1 MKFKIYKKHLPFS
14 IAYFF
19 TLMTLLLYQINEL
32 PMAETLRK
40 VKYPYVFFVLFLVL
54 LRARIKRG
62 TKAAMLVIMLFLT
75 HTILFGS
82 VFINDIVANEIYDN
96 ASQMLWFLLFVLVTF
111 LYVSQNNYFK
121 GFILLSYFT
130 CGLQLIIAMARHRG
144 DIVNPVWGLV
154 HAFTAT
160 YRNRNEFG
168 FTHAGYTA
176 NAAFLVLAL
185 SLFFFEI
192 YRKTDEIKKAW
203 FWISFLTIDAVAGI
217 ELMSSAERSGI
228 ISTFIVFFIYAV
240 FAFFHIRIERKTLWF
255 GIAMAV
261 LAVVALVATGVFA
274 DIWGKSNRDLN
285 ITINYPLFKTYG
297 SPWTGLGFI
306 ENAAF
311 QSGRSL
317 FPMATS
323 SLDMYFVYIYFA
335 TGLLG
340 SIMLGLALLI
350 ILIKLLVNKRTD
362 MNILAIGF
370 YSAMLFFAFW
380 QCNLF
385 THRYISSY
393 VISTIFLCT
402 MSNDCCMGEDKCS
415 NTESME

>member
-14 IAYFF
+14 IAYFV
-19 TLMTLLLYQINEL
+19 TLITLLLYQINEL

-40 VKYPYVFFVLFLVL
+40 VKYPYVFFVFFLVL
-54 LRARIKRG
+54 FRARIKRG
-62 TKAAMLVIMLFLT
+62 TKAAMLVIMLYLT

-82 VFINDIVANEIYDN
+82 VFINDIVAYEINEN
-96 ASQMLWFLLFVLVTF
+96 ASQMLWFLLFVVVTF
-111 LYVSQNNYFK
+111 LYVSQNNFFK
-121 GFILLSYFT
+121 GFITLSFFT
-130 CGLQLIIAMARHRG
+130 CGLQLIIAMVNHRG

-240 FAFFHIRIERKTLWF
+240 FAFFHIRIERKTLWV
-255 GIAMAV
+255 GIG
-261 LAVVALVATGVFA
+261 LAVVAVVALIATGVFA
-274 DIWGKSNRDLN
+274 DIWSKSNRDLN
-285 ITINYPLFKTYG
+285 ITVNYPLFKAYG

-311 QSGRSL
+311 QSERSL

-340 SIMLGLALLI
+340 SVMIGLALLI
-350 ILIKLLVNKRTD
+350 ILIKLLANKRTD
-362 MNILAIGF
+362 MNILALGF

>member
-14 IAYFF
+14 IAYFV
-19 TLMTLLLYQINEL
+19 TLITLLLYQINEL

-40 VKYPYVFFVLFLVL
+40 VKYPYVFFVFFLVL
-54 LRARIKRG
+54 FRARIKRG
-62 TKAAMLVIMLFLT
+62 TKAAMLVIMLYLT

-82 VFINDIVANEIYDN
+82 VFINDIVAYEINEN

-111 LYVSQNNYFK
+111 LYVSQNNFFK
-121 GFILLSYFT
+121 GFITLSFFT
-130 CGLQLIIAMARHRG
+130 CGLQLIIAMVNHRG

-240 FAFFHIRIERKTLWF
+240 FAFFHIRIERKTLWV
-255 GIAMAV
+255 GIG
-261 LAVVALVATGVFA
+261 LAVVAVVALIATGVFA
-274 DIWGKSNRDLN
+274 DIWSKSNRDLN
-285 ITINYPLFKTYG
+285 ITVNYPLFKAYG

-311 QSGRSL
+311 QSERSL

-340 SIMLGLALLI
+340 SVMIGLALLI
-350 ILIKLLVNKRTD
+350 ILIKLLANKRTD
-362 MNILAIGF
+362 MNILALGF

>member
-1 MKFKIYKKHLPFS
+1 
-14 IAYFF
+14 
-19 TLMTLLLYQINEL
+19 
-32 PMAETLRK
+32 
-40 VKYPYVFFVLFLVL
+40 
-54 LRARIKRG
+54 
-62 TKAAMLVIMLFLT
+62 
-75 HTILFGS
+75 
-82 VFINDIVANEIYDN
+82 
-96 ASQMLWFLLFVLVTF
+96 
-111 LYVSQNNYFK
+111 
-121 GFILLSYFT
+121 
-130 CGLQLIIAMARHRG
+130 
-144 DIVNPVWGLV
+144 
-154 HAFTAT
+154 
-160 YRNRNEFG
+160 
-168 FTHAGYTA
+168 
-176 NAAFLVLAL
+176 
-185 SLFFFEI
+185 
-192 YRKTDEIKKAW
+192 
-203 FWISFLTIDAVAGI
+203 
-217 ELMSSAERSGI
+217 
-228 ISTFIVFFIYAV
+228 
-240 FAFFHIRIERKTLWF
+240 
-255 GIAMAV
+255 MAV

>member
-1 MKFKIYKKHLPFS
+1 MKIKIYKRHILFS
-14 IAYFF
+14 IAYVV

-40 VKYPYVFFVLFLVL
+40 VKFPYVFFVFILVL
-54 LRARIKRG
+54 FNARVKRG
-62 TKAAMLVIMLFLT
+62 TKAAMLVIMLYLV
-75 HTILFGS
+75 HTLLFGS
-82 VFINDIVANEIYDN
+82 VFVNDIAAFEINEN
-96 ASQMLWFLLFVLVTF
+96 AFQMRWFLLFVLVTF
-111 LYVSQNNYFK
+111 LYVSQNNFFK
-121 GFILLSYFT
+121 GFITLSFFT
-130 CGLQLIIAMARHRG
+130 CGLQLIIAMAKHRG
-144 DIVNPVWGLV
+144 DIVNPIWGLV

-160 YRNRNEFG
+160 FRNRNEFG

-176 NAAFLVLAL
+176 NAAFLVLSL

-192 YRKTDEIKKAW
+192 YRKTDEIKKPW
-203 FWISFLTIDAVAGI
+203 FWISFLTIDGVAGI
-217 ELMSSAERSGI
+217 ELMSAAERSGI

-240 FAFFHIRIERKTLWF
+240 FVFFRIRIEKKTLWF
-255 GIAMAV
+255 GIFMAI
-261 LAVVALVATGVFA
+261 LVVVVLVATGVFA

-285 ITINYPLFKTYG
+285 ITVNYPLFKAYG

-311 QSGRSL
+311 QSDRSV

-335 TGLLG
+335 TGLIG
-340 SIMLGLALLI
+340 SIMIGLALLI
-350 ILIKLLVNKRTD
+350 ILIKLLVNKKTD
-362 MNILAIGF
+362 MNILALGF
-370 YSAMLFFAFW
+370 YLAMLFFAFW

-402 MSNDCCMGEDKCS
+402 MSNDCCMGDIECT
-415 NTESME
+415 NTESMG

>member
-1 MKFKIYKKHLPFS
+1 MKIVVYKRHWLFS
-14 IAYFF
+14 IAYFV
-19 TLMTLLLYQINEL
+19 TLFVLLLNQIDEL

-40 VKYPYVFFVLFLVL
+40 VKYPYVFFVFLLVL
-54 LRARIKRG
+54 YNSRLKRG
-62 TKAAMLVIMLFLT
+62 TKAAMLVIFLFLA
-75 HTILFGS
+75 HTILFGY
-82 VFINDIVANEIYDN
+82 VYINDIVAYEINDN
-96 ASQMLWFLLFVLVTF
+96 ASQMLWFLLFVLVTY
-111 LYVSQNNYFK
+111 LYVSQNNFFK
-121 GFILLSYFT
+121 GFITLSYYT
-130 CGLQLIIAMARHRG
+130 CGLQLIIAMVNHRG
-144 DIVNPVWGLV
+144 DIVNPVWGLI

-176 NAAFLVLAL
+176 NAAFLVLSL

-192 YRKTDEIKKAW
+192 YRKTDEFKKLW
-203 FWISFLTIDAVAGI
+203 FWASFLIIDAVAGI
-217 ELMSSAERSGI
+217 ELMSAAERSGI

-240 FAFFHIRIERKTLWF
+240 FVFFRIRIEKKTLFF
-255 GIAMAV
+255 GILAAL
-261 LAVVALVATGVFA
+261 LAVGVLVATGVFA

-285 ITINYPLFKTYG
+285 ITVNYPLFKAYG
-297 SPWTGLGFI
+297 SPWTGLGFV

-311 QSGRSL
+311 QSDRSL

-335 TGLLG
+335 TGLVG
-340 SIMLGLALLI
+340 AIMIGVALFI
-350 ILIKLLVNKRTD
+350 ILIKLLANKKTD
-362 MNILAIGF
+362 MNILAMGF
-370 YSAMLFFAFW
+370 YAAMLFFAFW

-402 MSNDCCMGEDKCS
+402 MSKDCCMGEE
-415 NTESME
+415 NVQV